1 MQARPTASSK
11 ETNVT
16 PDIPPRPTITR
27 AHYLHD
33 GNGNQ
38 QERTPYA
45 WHIPEFFNIA
55 IAACDRWADGSGRTA
70 ILCEE
75 SDGSVTTWSF
85 DQLKTLSD
93 QFANALA
100 EAGIER
106 GDRIGIYLSQRI
118 ETVIT
123 HLAAYKLGAVTV
135 PLFYLFGP
143 QAIAY
148 RLDNSEA
155 AALVTDASG
164 MDKLHLA
171 GELPALKVVFCVE
184 PSDIVLPQTTDFWDR
199 LHAASPVLEPVM
211 TRSDEA
217 AMIIYTSGTT
227 GKAKGALH
235 AHRVLLGHLPG
246 VEVSHDSFPQPGDR
260 FWTPADWAWIGGLL
274 DVLLPALYHGVAV
287 LARRLE
293 KFDAEAV
300 FGLLARHHIRNVFFP
315 PTALKMLR
323 GTPDPRSQWPFSLR
337 SVASGGETLGDD
349 LIAWGREALG
359 VTINEF
365 YGQTECNLVVSSS
378 SQLYP
383 SASGSM
389 GRAVPG
395 HEVQIVDEEGHLLPR
410 GQVGHI
416 AIRAPDPVM
425 FLRYWRNEEATREKF
440 AGDFLLTGDL
450 GNMDEAGYIRYLG
463 RNDDVITSAG
473 YRIGPAPIE
482 ECLMR
487 HPAVRIAAVVGVK
500 DALRTEV
507 VKAFVVLKEGHAP
520 GAALVAELQ
529 QHVRAQLA
537 AHEYPRM
544 IAFVDALP
552 TTATGKI
559 MRKTLKEME
568 P

>member
-1 MQARPTASSK
+1 VSI
-11 ETNVT
+11 
-16 PDIPPRPTITR
+16 DIQPRTVIGS
-27 AHYLHD
+27 AHYRQD
-33 GNGNQ
+33 EKTDYRWN
-38 QERTPYA
+38 
-45 WHIPEFFNIA
+45 IPEFFNIG
-55 IAACDRWADGSGRTA
+55 IEACDKWADGSARPA
-70 ILCEE
+70 IISEDA
-75 SDGSVTTWSF
+75 DGSVTTWSF
-85 DQLKTLSD
+85 DQLKSLSD
-93 QFANALA
+93 QFANVLA
-100 EAGIER
+100 EAGVKR

-123 HLAAYKLGAVTV
+123 HIAAYKLGAITV

-143 QAIAY
+143 DAIAY
-148 RLDNSEA
+148 RLDNSGA
-155 AALVTDASG
+155 TALVTDASG
-164 MDKLHLA
+164 MEKVYLA
-171 GELPALKVVFCVE
+171 GELPELKVIYCVE
-184 PSDIVLPQTTDFWDR
+184 PADIVLPQTTDFWDR
-199 LHAASPVLEPVM
+199 LHAAASVFTPQPTLADEP
-211 TRSDEA
+211 

-274 DVLLPALYHGVAV
+274 DVLLPSLFHGVAV
-287 LARRLE
+287 VARRLE

-300 FGLLARHHIRNVFFP
+300 FGLLARHGIRNVFFP

-323 GTPDPRSQWPFSLR
+323 GTPAPREQWDFSLR

-349 LIAWGREALG
+349 LIAWGRQALG

-378 SQLYP
+378 SRLYP

-395 HEVQIVDEEGHLLPR
+395 HDVQIVDDDGHIVAP
-410 GQVGHI
+410 GTVANI
-416 AIRAPDPVM
+416 AIRSPDPVM
-425 FLRYWRNEEATREKF
+425 FLRYWRNEDATREKF

-450 GNMDEAGYIRYLG
+450 GNMDEGGYIRYLG

-482 ECLMR
+482 ECIMR
-487 HPAVRIAAVVGVK
+487 HPAVRIAAVVGIA
-500 DALRTEV
+500 DELRTEV
-507 VKAFVVLKEGHAP
+507 VKAFVVLKEGHV
-520 GAALVAELQ
+520 GDAAMVAALQ
-529 QHVRAQLA
+529 QHVRSQLA
-537 AHEYPRM
+537 AHEYPRI
-544 IAFVDALP
+544 IAFVEALP

-559 MRKTLKEME
+559 MRKTLKEIGA
-568 P
+568 

>member
-1 MQARPTASSK
+1 MKPT
-11 ETNVT
+11 
-16 PDIPPRPTITR
+16 IPPRTVINGT
-27 AHYLHD
+27 HYRHD
-33 GNGNQ
+33 
-38 QERTPYA
+38 EPAPYQ
-45 WHIPEFFNIA
+45 WQIPEFFNIG
-55 IAACDRWADGSGRTA
+55 IATCDRWADGSGRPA
-70 ILCEE
+70 IISEE
-75 SDGSVTTWSF
+75 ADGSVTTWSY

-93 QFANALA
+93 QFAQVLA
-100 EAGIER
+100 EAGIGR

-123 HLAAYKLGAVTV
+123 HIAAYKLGAITV

-143 QAIAY
+143 EAIAY
-148 RLDNSEA
+148 RLQNSEA
-155 AALVTDASG
+155 AALVTDSSG
-164 MDKLHLA
+164 MDKVHLA

-184 PSDIVLPQTTDFWDR
+184 QSDIVLPQTTDFWDR
-199 LHAASPVLEPVM
+199 LRAAAPLPQAVA
-211 TRSDEA
+211 TRADDP

-274 DVLLPALYHGVAV
+274 DVLLPSLYHGVAV
-287 LARRLE
+287 VARRLE

-300 FGLLARHHIRNVFFP
+300 FGLLARHDIRNVFFP

-323 GTPDPRSQWPFSLR
+323 GTPSPRAQWPFTLR

-378 SQLYP
+378 SKLYP

-395 HEVQIVDEEGHLLPR
+395 HDVQIVDEDGRIVDR
-410 GQVGHI
+410 GAVGNI

-425 FLRYWRNEEATREKF
+425 FLRYWRNEEATQEKF

-450 GNMDEAGYIRYLG
+450 GNMDEQDYIRYLG

-482 ECLMR
+482 ECIMR
-487 HPAVRIAAVVGVK
+487 HPAVRIAAVVGIK
-500 DALRTEV
+500 DELRTEV

-520 GAALVAELQ
+520 GQALVTELQ

-537 AHEYPRM
+537 AHEYPRV

-559 MRKTLKEME
+559 MRKTLKEMDQ
-568 P
+568 

>member
-1 MQARPTASSK
+1 MP
-11 ETNVT
+11 
-16 PDIPPRPTITR
+16 PYIPPRTAITA
-27 AHYLHD
+27 AHYRQDAPQHD
-33 GNGNQ
+33 PWQ
-38 QERTPYA
+38 
-45 WHIPEFFNIA
+45 IPEWFNIG
-55 IAACDRWADGSGRTA
+55 IAACDRWADGSGRPA
-70 ILCEE
+70 IISEE
-75 SDGSVTTWSF
+75 ADGSVSTWTF

-93 QFANALA
+93 QFAQALT
-100 EAGIER
+100 EAGIGR

-123 HLAAYKLGAVTV
+123 HIAAYKLGAITV

-143 QAIAY
+143 EAIAY
-148 RLDNSEA
+148 RLNDSEA
-155 AALVTDASG
+155 AALVTDGGG
-164 MDKLHLA
+164 MDKVHLA

-184 PSDIVLPQTTDFWDR
+184 QSDIVLPQTTDFWDR
-199 LHAASPVLEPVM
+199 LHAAAPLPQAVA
-211 TRSDEA
+211 TRADDP

-274 DVLLPALYHGVAV
+274 DVLLPSLYHGVAV
-287 LARRLE
+287 VARRLE
-293 KFDAEAV
+293 KFDAQAV
-300 FGLLARHHIRNVFFP
+300 FGLLARHDVRNVFFP

-323 GTPDPRSQWPFSLR
+323 GTPAPREQWHFTLR

-378 SQLYP
+378 SRLYP

-395 HEVQIVDEEGHLLPR
+395 HDVQVVDEEGRIVPR
-410 GQVGHI
+410 GSVGNI

-425 FLRYWRNEEATREKF
+425 FLGYWRNEEATRDKF
-440 AGDFLLTGDL
+440 AGAFLLTGDL
-450 GNMDEAGYIRYLG
+450 GNMDEQGYIRYLG

-500 DALRTEV
+500 DEVRTEV
-507 VKAFVVLKEGHAP
+507 VKAFVVLREGHAP
-520 GAALVAELQ
+520 GQALVAELQ

-537 AHEYPRM
+537 AHEYPRL

-559 MRKTLKEME
+559 MRKTLKEMD

>member
-1 MQARPTASSK
+1 MPPDNAPRAPITA
-11 ETNVT
+11 
-16 PDIPPRPTITR
+16 
-27 AHYLHD
+27 AHYRADAPVAHD
-33 GNGNQ
+33 WQ
-38 QERTPYA
+38 
-45 WHIPEFFNIA
+45 IPEHFNIGL
-55 IAACDRWADGSGRTA
+55 AACDRWADGSGRAA
-70 ILCEE
+70 IIAEDA
-75 SDGSVTTWSF
+75 DGNVITWSF
-85 DQLKTLSD
+85 DQLKVLSD
-93 QFANALA
+93 QFANVLA
-100 EAGIER
+100 EAGIRR

-123 HLAAYKLGAVTV
+123 HIAAYKLGAVTV

-143 QAIAY
+143 EAIAY

-155 AALVTDASG
+155 AALVTDAAG
-164 MDKLHLA
+164 MDKVHLA
-171 GELPALKVVFCVE
+171 GALPALKVVFCVE
-184 PSDIVLPQTTDFWDR
+184 QSDIVLPQTTDFWDR
-199 LHAASPVLEPVM
+199 LRAASPVFETVSTLADDP
-211 TRSDEA
+211 

-235 AHRVLLGHLPG
+235 AQRVLLGHLPG

-274 DVLLPALYHGVAV
+274 DVLLPSLYHGVAV
-287 LARRLE
+287 VARRLE
-293 KFDAEAV
+293 KFDAATV
-300 FGLLARHHIRNVFFP
+300 FGLLARHGIRNVFFP

-323 GTPDPRSQWPFSLR
+323 GTPDPRAQWDFSLR

-349 LIAWGREALG
+349 LIAWGHSALG

-378 SQLYP
+378 AQLYP

-395 HEVQIVDEEGHLLPR
+395 HDVQIVDEEGAILPR
-410 GQVGHI
+410 GEVGNI
-416 AIRAPDPVM
+416 GIRAPDPVM

-440 AGDFLLTGDL
+440 AGQFLLTGDL

-487 HPAVRIAAVVGVK
+487 HPAVRIAAVVGIK

-507 VKAFVVLKEGHAP
+507 VKAFVVLQEGHAP
-520 GAALVAELQ
+520 EPALVAALQ
-529 QHVRAQLA
+529 QHVRSQLA
-537 AHEYPRM
+537 AHEYPRE

-559 MRKTLKEME
+559 MRKALKESAGQSS
-568 P
+568 

>member
-1 MQARPTASSK
+1 MSH
-11 ETNVT
+11 
-16 PDIPPRPTITR
+16 DIPPQPVITA
-27 AHYLHD
+27 AHYPQD
-33 GNGNQ
+33 TSAIPSRYDWQ
-38 QERTPYA
+38 
-45 WHIPEFFNIA
+45 IPEFFNIG
-55 IAACDRWADGSGRTA
+55 IATCDRWADGSGRPA
-70 ILCEE
+70 ILSEE
-75 SDGSVTTWSF
+75 ADGSVTTWSY

-93 QFANALA
+93 QFAQVLA
-100 EAGIER
+100 EAGIGR

-123 HLAAYKLGAVTV
+123 HIAAYKLGAITV

-143 QAIAY
+143 EAIAY
-148 RLDNSEA
+148 RLQNSEA
-155 AALVTDASG
+155 AALVTDSSG
-164 MDKLHLA
+164 MDKVHLA

-184 PSDIVLPQTTDFWDR
+184 QSDIVLPQTTDFWDR
-199 LHAASPVLEPVM
+199 LHAAPPLPQAVQ
-211 TRSDEA
+211 TRADDP

-274 DVLLPALYHGVAV
+274 DVLLPSLYHGVAV
-287 LARRLE
+287 VARRLE

-300 FGLLARHHIRNVFFP
+300 FGLLARHGIRNVFFP

-323 GTPDPRSQWPFSLR
+323 GTPSPREQWNFSLR

-349 LIAWGREALG
+349 LIAWGREALD

-395 HEVQIVDEEGHLLPR
+395 HDVQIVDEDGRIVPR
-410 GQVGHI
+410 GSVGNI

-425 FLRYWRNEEATREKF
+425 FLRYWRNEEATQEKF

-450 GNMDEAGYIRYLG
+450 GNMDEQGYIRYLG

-482 ECLMR
+482 ECIMR
-487 HPAVRIAAVVGVK
+487 HPAVRIAAVVGIK

-507 VKAFVVLKEGHAP
+507 VKAFVVLKEGYAP
-520 GAALVAELQ
+520 GQSLVAELQ

-537 AHEYPRM
+537 AHEYPRV
-544 IAFVDALP
+544 IAFVDTLP

-559 MRKTLKEME
+559 MRKTLKEMDQ
-568 P
+568 

>member
-1 MQARPTASSK
+1 MSTPTPSRSPITAAHYHPAQP
-11 ETNVT
+11 T
-16 PDIPPRPTITR
+16 PYPWDIPT
-27 AHYLHD
+27 H
-33 GNGNQ
+33 
-38 QERTPYA
+38 
-45 WHIPEFFNIA
+45 FNIA
-55 IAACDRWADGSGRTA
+55 QSVCDRWADGSGRTA
-70 ILCEE
+70 IICEDA
-75 SDGSVTTWSF
+75 DGSVTSYSY
-85 DQLKTLSD
+85 DQLKILSD
-93 QFANALA
+93 KFANALR
-100 EAGIER
+100 EAGVGR

-123 HLAAYKLGAVTV
+123 HLAAYKLGAITV

-143 QAIAY
+143 DAIAY
-148 RLDNSEA
+148 RLDNSGA
-155 AALVTDASG
+155 VALVTDASG
-164 MDKLHLA
+164 MEKATLA
-171 GELPALKVVFCVE
+171 GELPALKLVFCVE
-184 PSDIVLPQTTDFWDR
+184 SSDLVLPQTTDFWDR
-199 LHAASPVLEPVM
+199 LHAAPAELDPVLTLADDP
-211 TRSDEA
+211 

-246 VEVSHDSFPQPGDR
+246 VEVSHDSFPQEGDR

-274 DVLLPALYHGVAV
+274 DVLLPSLYHGVAV
-287 LARRLE
+287 VARRLE
-293 KFDAEAV
+293 KFDAAEV
-300 FGLLARHHIRNVFFP
+300 FGLLARHQIRNVFFP

-323 GTPDPRSQWPFSLR
+323 GAATVRVQADFSLR

-378 SQLYP
+378 SHCYP
-383 SASGSM
+383 SVSGSM

-395 HEVQIVDEEGHLLPR
+395 HVVQIVDEQ
-410 GQVGHI
+410 GQVLPHGAVGNI

-450 GNMDEAGYIRYLG
+450 GSMDEQGYIRYLG

-507 VKAFVVLKEGHAP
+507 VKAFVVLKDGVTPDE
-520 GAALVAELQ
+520 ALKAELQ

-537 AHEYPRM
+537 AHEYPRL
-544 IAFVDALP
+544 ISFVAALP

-559 MRKTLKEME
+559 MRKTLKEMDQ
-568 P
+568 

>member
-1 MQARPTASSK
+1 MNPT
-11 ETNVT
+11 
-16 PDIPPRPTITR
+16 IPPRTVINST
-27 AHYLHD
+27 HYRHD
-33 GNGNQ
+33 
-38 QERTPYA
+38 EAAPYQ
-45 WHIPEFFNIA
+45 WQIPEFFNIG
-55 IAACDRWADGSGRTA
+55 IATCDRWADGSGRPA
-70 ILCEE
+70 IISEE
-75 SDGSVTTWSF
+75 ADGSVTTWSY

-93 QFANALA
+93 QFAQVLA
-100 EAGIER
+100 EAGIGR

-123 HLAAYKLGAVTV
+123 HIAAYKLGAITV

-143 QAIAY
+143 EAIAY
-148 RLDNSEA
+148 RLQNSEA
-155 AALVTDASG
+155 AALVTDSSG
-164 MDKLHLA
+164 MDKVHLA

-184 PSDIVLPQTTDFWDR
+184 QSDIVLPQTTDFWDR
-199 LHAASPVLEPVM
+199 LRAAAPLPQAAA
-211 TRSDEA
+211 TRADDP

-274 DVLLPALYHGVAV
+274 DVLLPSLYHGVAV
-287 LARRLE
+287 VARRLE

-300 FGLLARHHIRNVFFP
+300 FGLLARHDIRNVFFP

-323 GTPDPRSQWPFSLR
+323 GTPSPREQWPFSLR

-349 LIAWGREALG
+349 LIAWGREALD

-378 SQLYP
+378 SKLYP

-395 HEVQIVDEEGHLLPR
+395 HDVQIVDGDGRIVAR
-410 GQVGHI
+410 GAVGNI

-425 FLRYWRNEEATREKF
+425 FLRYWRNEEATQEKF

-450 GNMDEAGYIRYLG
+450 GNMDEQGYIRYLG

-482 ECLMR
+482 ECIMR
-487 HPAVRIAAVVGVK
+487 HPAVRIAAVVGIK

-520 GAALVAELQ
+520 GQALVAELQ

-537 AHEYPRM
+537 AHEYPRV

-559 MRKTLKEME
+559 MRKTLKEMDQ
-568 P
+568 